1 MDKTF
6 LIIDDDVNI
15 RKMLAFLIRKNNLGK
30 VVAELESGEHA
41 VQEILFYN
49 PDIILIDL
57 LLPVKDGIEITKSA
71 KLQNYKGKF
80 IMISQVEDED
90 MISKAYESGILFFIN
105 KPINNIEAIN
115 VIKGVCRNIDLERS
129 VALIKN
135 AVLDIDGVKKA
146 KPTKQ
151 LSLDEQITNI
161 FTDIGI
167 IGSTGTNDLKR
178 IILKIIEIK
187 KRNPSSTY
195 KLQKLYDDIAKEE
208 SLESNEN
215 INKRTIE
222 QRIRRTIQKS
232 LQTIAELGHD
242 DYFNSKFTEYS
253 TILFDF
259 KQVKQEMRHIGN
271 SKEDRGKINIKK
283 FIEGTISKLNFQK
296 DDIHY

>member
-71 KLQNYKGKF
+71 KLQSYKGKF

-135 AVLDIDGVKKA
+135 AVLDIDGVKK
-146 KPTKQ
+146 PRSTKQ
-151 LSLDEQITNI
+151 LSLDERITNI

-167 IGSTGTNDLKR
+167 IGSTGTNDLKK
-178 IILKIIEIK
+178 IIIKIIEMK

-208 SLESNEN
+208 SLESNEKV
-215 INKRTIE
+215 NKRTVE

-271 SKEDRGKINIKK
+271 SREDRGKINIKK

-296 DDIHY
+296 DDINY

>member
-15 RKMLAFLIRKNNLGK
+15 RKMMAFLIRKNNLGR
-30 VVAELESGEHA
+30 VVAELESGEYA
-41 VQEILFYN
+41 VEEILFYN

-80 IMISQVEDED
+80 IMISQVEDEE
-90 MISKAYESGILFFIN
+90 MVSKAYESGILFFIN

-135 AVLDIDGVKKA
+135 AVLDIDGVKKS
-146 KPTKQ
+146 KPMKRM
-151 LSLDEQITNI
+151 SLDDQIKNI

-167 IGSTGTNDLKR
+167 IGSSGTNALKK
-178 IILKIIEIK
+178 IIIKIIEIK
-187 KRNPSSTY
+187 KMNPSSTY
-195 KLQKLYDDIAKEE
+195 KLQELYEEISKEE
-208 SLESNEN
+208 SLESNHN
-215 INKRTIE
+215 INRRTIE
-222 QRIRRTIQKS
+222 QRVRRSIQKS

-253 TILFDF
+253 TSLFDF
-259 KQVKQEMRHIGN
+259 RQVKQEMRYIN
-271 SKEDRGKINIKK
+271 NPNEDRGKINIKK
-283 FIEGTISKLNFQK
+283 FIEGVISKLNYQK
-296 DDIHY
+296 DDITT